1 MAAHSERLEPDDSP
15 AGSRPIELVTEN
27 GFSILRPW
35 EIDGTPLPVAGKYCF
50 QVRKPNSPERE
61 RQIAVE
67 LAENIIMEIERYSRG
82 RIALSSSFW
91 IACAERHL
99 AAYLWKH
106 DDYPPGGKLT
116 VDRLTSEDFDQ
127 AGRWGKTGRL
137 PI

>member
-1 MAAHSERLEPDDSP
+1 MAAQSERLEPDNSP
-15 AGSRPIELVTEN
+15 AGNRPIELVTEN
-27 GFSILRPW
+27 GFSIFRPW
-35 EIDGTPLPVAGKYCF
+35 EIDETPPPVTGKYCF
-50 QVRKPNSPERE
+50 QVRKPNSPEPE
-61 RQIAVE
+61 RQIAVD
-67 LAENIIMEIERYSRG
+67 LAEDITSQIASYTRG

>member
-35 EIDGTPLPVAGKYCF
+35 EIDGTPLPAAGKYCF

-106 DDYPPGGKLT
+106 DDYPPDGKLT
-116 VDRLTSEDFDQ
+116 IDRLTPEDFDQ
-127 AGRWGKTGRL
+127 AGRWGRTGRL
-137 PI
+137 LT

>member
-27 GFSILRPW
+27 GFSIFRPW
-35 EIDGTPLPVAGKYCF
+35 EIDGTPPPVTGKYCF
-50 QVRKPNSPERE
+50 QVRKPNTLEPE
-61 RQIAVE
+61 RQIVVD
-67 LAENIIMEIERYSRG
+67 LAEDITAQIESYSRG
-82 RIALSSSFW
+82 RIALSSAFW

>member
-35 EIDGTPLPVAGKYCF
+35 EIDGTPLPAAGKYCF

-106 DDYPPGGKLT
+106 DDYPPDEKLT
-116 VDRLTSEDFDQ
+116 IDRLTPEDFDQ
-127 AGRWGKTGRL
+127 AGRWGRTGRL
-137 PI
+137 LT

>member
-1 MAAHSERLEPDDSP
+1 MAAQSERLEPDNSP
-15 AGSRPIELVTEN
+15 AGTRPIELVTEN
-27 GFSILRPW
+27 GFSIFRPW
-35 EIDGTPLPVAGKYCF
+35 EIDGTPPPVTGKYCF
-50 QVRKPNSPERE
+50 QVRKSNSPEPE
-61 RQIAVE
+61 RQISVD
-67 LAENIIMEIERYSRG
+67 LAEDITSQIASYTRG
-82 RIALSSSFW
+82 RIALSSRFW

-106 DDYPPGGKLT
+106 DDYPPDGKLT